1 MVLAR
6 HPVKGAGQGQN
17 CDTIMRMEWRRN
29 RLSLVTLAA
38 ALSVL
43 GAVGSAA
50 PVLPA
55 EDGFGFA
62 ARRIEMVRNIALHAS
77 ISARE
82 TGVSEIDP
90 RIMEVLSRVPR
101 HEFVP
106 EQLRE
111 LAYLDTPLPVGE
123 GQSIAMPYLVALMT
137 HLAAVGPGDVVF
149 ETGTGAGYHAAVL
162 AELADRV
169 VSVEVVA
176 PLALVAS
183 HTLKRL
189 GYDNVAVI
197 AADGYYG
204 APADA
209 PFDAMIIKEALDHV
223 PPPLL
228 AQLKPGG
235 RMVVPLGPRRG
246 PQILTVVEKG
256 ANGDV
261 QRRGVLEVRF
271 TPLQGGERI

>member
-1 MVLAR
+1 MSL
-6 HPVKGAGQGQN
+6 
-17 CDTIMRMEWRRN
+17 TRN
-29 RLSLVTLAA
+29 RFFAQPLGAALATLATLAIAATLAA
-38 ALSVL
+38 IAPAPAAAQTDD
-43 GAVGSAA
+43 GAVY
-50 PVLPA
+50 
-55 EDGFGFA
+55 A
-62 ARRIEMVRNIALHAS
+62 ARRVEMVRNIALHAAV
-77 ISARE
+77 SAQE
-82 TGVSEIDP
+82 TGVAEIDP
-90 RIMEVLSRVPR
+90 RILEVMGRVPR

-106 EQLRE
+106 EAIRD

-137 HLAAVGPGDVVF
+137 QLAGVRPGDTVF

-162 AELADRV
+162 AELAGTV

-176 PLALVAS
+176 PLALTAS

-189 GYDNVAVI
+189 GYDNVTVI

-204 APADA
+204 APAQA

-223 PPPLL
+223 PAPLL

-235 RMVVPLGPRRG
+235 RMVLPLGPRRG
-246 PQILTVVEKG
+246 PQILTVVEKA
-256 ANGDV
+256 ANGETR
-261 QRRGVLEVRF
+261 RRGVLEVRF